1 MVSIIFQIIYLVLY
15 VFIITLLTRF
25 VFSAVLSYGRRWRPG
40 RGAAATLEV
49 VWTATDP
56 PIRALR
62 RVIPPLRIGTVSLD
76 LASILLLVILFVLLR
91 YVVRPLI

>member
-40 RGAAATLEV
+40 RGAAAALEV
-49 VWTATDP
+49 VWSVTDP
-56 PIRALR
+56 PIRVFR

-76 LASILLLVILFVLLR
+76 LASILLLVILFLLLAF
-91 YVVRPLI
+91 VVQPLI